1 MTPNEVEQI
10 VRNVLRQ
17 EFGNYLASDGK
28 IIIPKSIQS
37 FGKMAGVYGQSV
49 QRASAISAP
58 NSPGAVYAQGDA
70 ISFQT
75 SINQIRTALAN
86 FGITN

>member
-58 NSPGAVYAQGDA
+58 TSPGGTYSQSQIATMETA
-70 ISFQT
+70 INS
-75 SINQIRTALAN
+75 IRTAIKN